1 MELSAKEHAFEE
13 MLEKAKSAYEIDPK
27 NYETYNVKRGL
38 RNANG
43 SGVLVGLTN
52 VGDVHGYI
60 LSEGEK
66 LSVEGELSYRGISIK
81 DIAAAA
87 KKDGRPAF
95 EEAAYLLLFGTLPN
109 SHELAEF
116 REAIDSNREL
126 PPGFT
131 EDMILKAPS
140 QNIMNKLARCVL
152 SSYSYDKSPDKTTPE
167 NMLRQSIELIARF
180 PVFLAYAYTAKC
192 HYYDH
197 ESLFIHSPKPGLS
210 TAETILHLIRK
221 DNQYTPSEA
230 SILDLAL
237 MIHAEHGGGNNSAFA
252 TRVISSSGT
261 DTYSAISAAVGSL
274 KGPKHGGANLK
285 VLRMMDYIKENEP
298 HWDNDAA
305 LSELLA
311 KMLRKKVFDRSGL
324 IYGMGHAIYT
334 LSDPRAELLK
344 AQAKALAKEKKME
357 KEFALYEAIERL
369 TPDLF
374 REIKKNDKPL
384 CANVDLYS
392 GFVYQMLDIPPCLYT
407 PLFATARIAGWC
419 AHRMEE
425 VLTGG
430 RIIRP
435 AYKNVTKRKPYVS
448 LEDRET
454 K

>member
-1 MELSAKEHAFEE
+1 MNMDEQIFEE
-13 MLEKAKSAYEIDPK
+13 MLTKAKDAYQIDSK
-27 NYETYNVKRGL
+27 HYETYNVKRGL
-38 RNANG
+38 RNENG

-60 LSEGEK
+60 ISEGEK
-66 LSVEGELSYRGISIK
+66 LSVEGELSFRGISVT

-87 KKDGRPAF
+87 KKENRPAF
-95 EEAAYLLLFGTLPN
+95 EEAAYLLLFGTLPTA
-109 SHELAEF
+109 HELAEF

-126 PPGFT
+126 PSGFT

-152 SSYSYDKSPDKTTPE
+152 SSYSYDKSPDKTTLD
-167 NMLRQSIELIARF
+167 NMLRQSIELISRF
-180 PVFLAYAYTAKC
+180 PVFLAYAYSAKS
-192 HYYDH
+192 HYYDG

-210 TAETILHLIRK
+210 TAETVLHLIRK
-221 DNQYTPSEA
+221 DNRYTRSEA
-230 SILDLAL
+230 DILDLSL
-237 MIHAEHGGGNNSAFA
+237 LLHAEHGGGNNSAFA

-261 DTYSAISAAVGSL
+261 DTYSAIAAAVGSL

-285 VLRMMDYIKENEP
+285 VRRMMEYIKENEP

-305 LSELLA
+305 LSDLLV
-311 KMLRKKVFDRSGL
+311 KMLKKKVFDRSGL

-334 LSDPRAELLK
+334 LSDPRAVLLK
-344 AQAKALAKEKKME
+344 AQAKKLAKEKGME
-357 KEFALYEAIERL
+357 REFALYESIERL

-374 REIKKNDKPL
+374 HEVKKKDKPL

-392 GFVYQMLDIPPCLYT
+392 GLVYQMLDIPPCLYT

-425 VLTGG
+425 VMTGG

-448 LEDRET
+448 LEDR
-454 K
+454 

>member
-1 MELSAKEHAFEE
+1 MELNEKNEAFEE
-13 MLEKAKSAYEIDPK
+13 MLTKAKDAYEIDPK
-27 NYETYNVKRGL
+27 HYETYNVKRGL

-52 VGDVHGYI
+52 VGEVHGYVM
-60 LSEGEK
+60 SEGET
-66 LSVEGELSYRGISIK
+66 LSVEGELSFRGISVK
-81 DIAAAA
+81 DIALAA
-87 KKDGRPAF
+87 KKEHRPAF
-95 EEAAYLLLFGTLPN
+95 EEAAYLLLFGELPTA
-109 SHELAEF
+109 HELEQF
-116 REAIDSNREL
+116 CTAIDENREL
-126 PPGFT
+126 PAGFT

-140 QNIMNKLARCVL
+140 HNIMNKLARCVL
-152 SSYSYDKSPDKTTPE
+152 ASYSYDKSPDKTTLE

-180 PVFLAYAYTAKC
+180 PVFVAYAYNAKC

-197 ESLFIHSPKPGLS
+197 ESLFIHSPKPTLS

-221 DNQYTPSEA
+221 DNRYTRSEA
-230 SILDLAL
+230 DILDLSL
-237 MIHAEHGGGNNSAFA
+237 LLHAEHGGGNNSAFA

-261 DTYSAISAAVGSL
+261 DTYSAIAAAIGSL

-298 HWDNDAA
+298 NWQNDAA
-305 LSELLA
+305 LSDLLV
-311 KMLRKKVFDRSGL
+311 KMLKKKVFDRSGL
-324 IYGMGHAIYT
+324 VYGMGHAVYT

-344 AQAKALAKEKKME
+344 AQAKSLAKEKHME
-357 KEFALYEAIERL
+357 EEFALYEAIERL

-374 REIKKNDKPL
+374 HEVKKKDKPL

-392 GFVYQMLDIPPCLYT
+392 GFVYQMLDIPPSLYT

-435 AYKNVTKRKPYVS
+435 AYKNVTKRRPYVS
-448 LEDRET
+448 LEDR
-454 K
+454 